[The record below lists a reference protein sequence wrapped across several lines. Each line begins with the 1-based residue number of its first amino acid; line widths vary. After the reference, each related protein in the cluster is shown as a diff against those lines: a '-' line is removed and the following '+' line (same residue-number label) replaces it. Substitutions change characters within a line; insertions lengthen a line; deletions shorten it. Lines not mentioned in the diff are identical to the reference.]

1 MAKNP
6 CVAEASQA
14 LGRDLTDDE
23 AISLFEEVQDRV
35 RQAEKETGPY
45 DEAIRRS
52 KERMIAEKK
61 TAAYIEKRNAYLQ
74 FKLRN
79 EALDFVRTQF
89 PDNPALGIEALLVGV
104 NRARMGSRFSAD
116 AISKTLFNKYASGLM
131 TELQQSN
138 LQSILTSGEFDRE
151 LSRALYAV
159 NRKQELPYNGPKK
172 VLDVARIVKKYQELM
187 RHDYNVSGAN
197 IDQLEG
203 YIVRQSH
210 DSAKLIKAGQDAWI
224 EAILPKLDLDRTFE
238 GQKPREVL
246 AKIYDNL
253 ISGNHLKTSENV
265 TGFKGGTANLG
276 KRASQDRVLH
286 FKDADNWYDY
296 NSQFGIG
303 TVSEGILRQMH
314 VTAQNVGLMRVLGP
328 NPKDNFN
335 RLTGMVANTLKG
347 EARRKFDEDVRGFLT
362 NRLAEVDGTT
372 RIPTNNM
379 MANISSG
386 VRAAQTMADLGGA
399 VISSVTDLAS
409 VMTELRYQGFDMFD
423 GVTESISGLAKGR
436 NAEEMVEVDAAIGV
450 VFPSMIGEMHA
461 RFTSQDSAPGMISKG
476 MQLFFKYNGMSW
488 WTETL
493 KATFS
498 RMTSHLGALNK
509 NKTFNEL
516 HPDTQRVYGL
526 YGIDP
531 EKWDMFRQTATK
543 AADGRE
549 YLLPNKIADLPDQ
562 VFADYLT
569 KRKIN
574 PTDTA
579 IAELKREVETQWR
592 TYFTD
597 RADYAVLEPDAR
609 TQSIMNQGHKPGTVM
624 GELSKFFW
632 QYKSFGIAYVQ
643 KVMGREIYGRGSD
656 SFSQALKNGNGE
668 MTGLMQTVIW
678 STILGYGAM
687 NAKAILAGKEP
698 RKPEDVKGYLDL
710 VRAAMLQ
717 GGGAGIYGDF
727 LFGEMKSRYGAGPL
741 ETFLG
746 PTFSNLS
753 SLADI
758 YGRAKAGD
766 DVAGS
771 ALKFVINNTPGN
783 NIWWAKAAL
792 DYGVVYRL
800 QEAMNP
806 GYLKRMEARVKKEQD
821 QSFIFPPSQAIR

>member
-1 MAKNP
+1 
-6 CVAEASQA
+6 
-14 LGRDLTDDE
+14 
-23 AISLFEEVQDRV
+23 
-35 RQAEKETGPY
+35 
-45 DEAIRRS
+45 
-52 KERMIAEKK
+52 
-61 TAAYIEKRNAYLQ
+61 
-74 FKLRN
+74 
-79 EALDFVRTQF
+79 
-89 PDNPALGIEALLVGV
+89 
-104 NRARMGSRFSAD
+104 
-116 AISKTLFNKYASGLM
+116 
-131 TELQQSN
+131 
-138 LQSILTSGEFDRE
+138 
-151 LSRALYAV
+151 
-159 NRKQELPYNGPKK
+159 
-172 VLDVARIVKKYQELM
+172 
-187 RHDYNVSGAN
+187 
-197 IDQLEG
+197 
-203 YIVRQSH
+203 
-210 DSAKLIKAGQDAWI
+210 
-224 EAILPKLDLDRTFE
+224 
-238 GQKPREVL
+238 
-246 AKIYDNL
+246 
-253 ISGNHLKTSENV
+253 
-265 TGFKGGTANLG
+265 
-276 KRASQDRVLH
+276 
-286 FKDADNWYDY
+286 
-296 NSQFGIG
+296 
-303 TVSEGILRQMH
+303 
-314 VTAQNVGLMRVLGP
+314 
-328 NPKDNFN
+328 
-335 RLTGMVANTLKG
+335 
-347 EARRKFDEDVRGFLT
+347 
-362 NRLAEVDGTT
+362 
-372 RIPTNNM
+372 
-379 MANISSG
+379 
-386 VRAAQTMADLGGA
+386 MADLGGA

>member
-35 RQAEKETGPY
+35 RQAEKEAGPY

-79 EALDFVRTQF
+79 EALDFVKTQF
-89 PDNPALGIEALLVGV
+89 ADNPALGIEALLVGV
-104 NRARMGSRFSAD
+104 NRAKMGSRFSAD

-159 NRKQELPYNGPKK
+159 NRKQELPYNGPNK
-172 VLDVARIVKKYQELM
+172 VLDAARIVKKYQELM

-436 NAEEMVEVDAAIGV
+436 NAEEMVEIDAAIGV

-698 RKPEDVKGYLDL
+698 RKPDDVKGYLDL

-783 NIWWAKAAL
+783 NIWWAKTAL

>member
-6 CVAEASQA
+6 CIAEASQA

-35 RQAEKETGPY
+35 KQAANEAGPY

-61 TAAYIEKRNAYLQ
+61 TAAFIEKRNAYLQ

-89 PDNPALGIEALLVGV
+89 PNDPALGIEALLVGV
-104 NRARMGSRFSAD
+104 NRAKMGSRFSAA

-131 TELQQSN
+131 TELQQNN
-138 LQSILTSGEFDRE
+138 LQSILSSGEFDRE
-151 LSRALYAV
+151 LTRALYAV

-172 VLDVARIVKKYQELM
+172 VLDAARIIKKYQELM

-203 YIVRQSH
+203 YIIRQSH
-210 DSAKLIKAGQDAWI
+210 DSAKMLKAGQEAWI
-224 EAILPKLDLDRTFE
+224 DAILPKLDLDRTFE
-238 GQKPREVL
+238 GAKPREVL

-286 FKDADNWYDY
+286 FKDADSWFDY

-303 TVSEGILRQMH
+303 TISEGVLRQMN

-347 EARRKFDEDVRGFLT
+347 EARRKFDSDVRGFLS
-362 NRLAEVDGTT
+362 NRLAEIDGTT
-372 RIPTNNM
+372 RMPVDNM
-379 MANISSG
+379 LANVSSG
-386 VRAAQTMADLGGA
+386 VRAVQTMADLGGA

-436 NAEEMVEVDAAIGV
+436 NAQEMVEIDAAIGV
-450 VFPSMIGEMHA
+450 VFPSMIGEMHG
-461 RFTSQDSAPGMISKG
+461 RFMAQDSTPGMMSKA

-498 RMTSHLGALNK
+498 RMTSHLAALNK
-509 NKTFNEL
+509 GKSFAEL

-526 YGIDP
+526 YGIDA
-531 EKWDMFRQTATK
+531 EKWDMFRQTAAK
-543 AADGRE
+543 GADGRE

-562 VFADYLT
+562 IFADYLT

-574 PTDTA
+574 PSDTA

-609 TQSIMNQGHKPGTVM
+609 TNSIMNQGHKPGTVM

-632 QYKSFGIAYVQ
+632 QYKSFGVAYVQ
-643 KVMGREIYGRGSD
+643 KVMGREIYGRGAD
-656 SFSQALKNGNGE
+656 SFKEALKNGNGE
-668 MTGLMQTVIW
+668 MTGLMQTIIW

-698 RKPEDVKGYLDL
+698 RKPEDATGYLKL

-753 SLADI
+753 SLTDI
-758 YGRAKAGD
+758 YSRALNGD

-771 ALKFVINNTPGN
+771 TLKFVINNIPGN
-783 NIWWAKAAL
+783 NIWWAKTAL
-792 DYGVVYRL
+792 DYGVTYRL

-806 GYLKRMEARVKKEQD
+806 GYLKRMETRVKKEQD
-821 QSFIFPPSQAIR
+821 QSFIFPPSQVVR